1 MEVPFDLLTGKAV
14 TWQGVEK
21 RGKEEMEDGVS
32 AGTYSYCTF

>member
-1 MEVPFDLLTGKAV
+1 MEAPFDLLTGNAFS
-14 TWQGVEK
+14 WQGVEK